1 MPLQAGTWTLN
12 INGSM
17 NEFTIAVGS
26 AGNVSGTLGLATPLI
41 VNGFWDE
48 TAQKITMI
56 SALVGG
62 GQAVQIYV
70 GYLFTDPV
78 NLLGVT
84 GSIIFTLVGEVQQF
98 QGSVNLGTNASAKR
112 SVFGWY
118 AQIGVD

>member
-70 GYLFTDPV
+70 GYLMLRRRLRHNIDGAFEARPCV
-78 NLLGVT
+78 WL
-84 GSIIFTLVGEVQQF
+84 
-98 QGSVNLGTNASAKR
+98 
-112 SVFGWY
+112 
-118 AQIGVD
+118 